1 MDIISPKGFLQIG
14 GIVLVVVAI
23 LGFFGIIGPTPESSL
38 FGSFWWFDGPENW
51 AHLVLGVVALG
62 VAYGV
67 KDDKTQKTV
76 TMIVGVVALLV
87 GLYGFVSSGLLG
99 ANLENPMDNLLHLVV
114 GAWALW
120 ASMKKGTM
128 MSGSTGMA
136 A

>member
-14 GIVLVVVAI
+14 GIILVVVAV

-38 FGSFWWFDGPENW
+38 FSSFWWFDSAENW
-51 AHLVLGVVALG
+51 AHLVLGIVALG

-67 KDDKTQKTV
+67 KDDKTQKMV

-87 GLYGFVSSGLLG
+87 GLYGFVSPALLG
-99 ANLENPMDNLLHLVV
+99 ANLENPMDNLLHLVI

-120 ASMKKGTM
+120 ASMKKPAM
-128 MSGSTGMA
+128 MSGSSMA
-136 A
+136 V